1 MFLKN
6 ANQAIP
12 AGYKQTFQNKFTS
25 SISKNEV
32 IKMKN
37 EGKRVSI
44 FTRVI
49 VYGLLILSL
58 FMFYFRFLAFLF
70 SPLPFFGFLA
80 ALAIGGMML
89 SLKLVIALALLLLS
103 LSLFLDSK
111 NSNPETPLIDHWLRL
126 GVHILLIII

>member
-1 MFLKN
+1 MLLF
-6 ANQAIP
+6 I
-12 AGYKQTFQNKFTS
+12 YMIYVIS
-25 SISKNEV
+25 SISK
-32 IKMKN
+32 MKR
-37 EGKRVSI
+37 EGQRVSI
-44 FTRVI
+44 FTYLI

-58 FMFYFRFLAFLF
+58 FMLYFSLLSFLF

-89 SLKLVIALALLLLS
+89 SLRLIIALLLLLLS

>member
-1 MFLKN
+1 MLLF
-6 ANQAIP
+6 I
-12 AGYKQTFQNKFTS
+12 YMIYVIS
-25 SISKNEV
+25 SISK
-32 IKMKN
+32 MKR
-37 EGKRVSI
+37 EGQRVSI
-44 FTRVI
+44 FTYLI

-58 FMFYFRFLAFLF
+58 FMLYFSLLSFLF

-80 ALAIGGMML
+80 SLAIGGVML
-89 SLKLVIALALLLLS
+89 SLRLIIALLLLLLS

>member
-1 MFLKN
+1 MLLF
-6 ANQAIP
+6 I
-12 AGYKQTFQNKFTS
+12 YMIYVIS
-25 SISKNEV
+25 SISK
-32 IKMKN
+32 MKR
-37 EGKRVSI
+37 EGQRVSI
-44 FTRVI
+44 FTYLI

-58 FMFYFRFLAFLF
+58 FMLYFGLLSFLF

-89 SLKLVIALALLLLS
+89 SLKIIITILLLLLS